1 MQNGHSD
8 LPVLR
13 REIFGWAMFD
23 FANSSYTTLVVTV
36 AYSVYFTKLVAPGR
50 DADFLWGLGS
60 LLSNLLAMLSGPVIG
75 AMADDMGRKKAF
87 LFLTYA
93 LCIAGTFGLYFVL
106 PGQAALGLAL
116 FVISNAGFAMG
127 ENLCAAFLPE
137 ISTPANIGRISGFGW
152 GLGYLGG
159 LACLLA
165 AFPLLAGGF
174 SLHNLENLRL
184 TWVLTGAFFLVTA
197 LPTFIYLRERAPR
210 GPRRGLL
217 EYVEVTFSRV
227 TATARSVGHF
237 GDLARFL
244 VVFLIFISGLAT
256 MISFSSIYASRTI
269 GFTAKELILL
279 FIMLQ
284 ISSALG
290 AFLFGLVQDQWGAK
304 RTIQVMLVFWIAV
317 CLGAFYVHTKGPFWA
332 IALGAGLGIGS
343 VQSAS
348 RSLVGLFSPLE
359 KSGEFF
365 GLWGLAGKGA
375 FMLGPFLFGIVSSA
389 TGSQRL
395 AILFTTL
402 FFVAGLVGMR
412 YVDEGRG
419 RAAAL
424 SWPGSV
430 GPRQRSAPPSQ
441 AAKQSP
447 NHSGRE

>member
-1 MQNGHSD
+1 MQGGYKD
-8 LPVLR
+8 IPVLR

-23 FANSSYTTLVVTV
+23 FANSSYTTLIVTV
-36 AYSVYFTKLVAPGR
+36 AFSVYYTKLVAPGR
-50 DADFLWGLGS
+50 EADFLWGLGS
-60 LLSNLLAMLSGPVIG
+60 LLSNLLAMLSGPLVG
-75 AMADDMGRKKAF
+75 AMADDMGRKKVF

-93 LCIAGTFGLYFVL
+93 LCVGGTFGLYFVL
-106 PGQAALGLAL
+106 PGQAGLGLAL
-116 FVISNAGFAMG
+116 FVISNAGFSMG

-137 ISTPANIGRISGFGW
+137 ISTPANIGRVSGFGW

-165 AFPLLAGGF
+165 AYPLLAGGF
-174 SLHNLENLRL
+174 SVQNLENLRL

-197 LPTFIYLRERAPR
+197 VPTFVFVHERAPR
-210 GPRRGLL
+210 GPTR
-217 EYVEVTFSRV
+217 EFTDYVRVTFSRIV
-227 TATARSVGHF
+227 ATARSVRHF

-269 GFTAKELILL
+269 GFSAKELILL
-279 FIMLQ
+279 FILLQ
-284 ISSALG
+284 ISSAAG

-304 RTIQVMLVFWIAV
+304 LTIRVMLVFWIAV
-317 CLGAFYVHTKGPFWA
+317 CLGAYYVHTKGPFWV
-332 IALGAGLGIGS
+332 IAVGAGLGIGS

-375 FMLGPFLFGIVSSA
+375 FMLGPFLFGIVSSS
-389 TGSQRL
+389 TGSQRV
-395 AILFTTL
+395 AILFTAG
-402 FFVAGLVGMR
+402 FFVAGLIGMNF
-412 YVDEGRG
+412 VDEARG

-424 SWPGSV
+424 SWSRRHG
-430 GPRQRSAPPSQ
+430 GGQAQGCRS
-441 AAKQSP
+441 
-447 NHSGRE
+447 